1 MNKKLLIMTLGMLL
15 SAAHPAA
22 YALGIS
28 EIKLNSSLNQSLD
41 ATVEVLSATLEEL
54 NSLNVSVSRLSGQA
68 AGLYHWP
75 EVQIEL
81 VRVDDGKSYLR
92 LTSKNSIREPV
103 LNFLL
108 ELKWATGHLKREY
121 SLLINPHL

>member
-1 MNKKLLIMTLGMLL
+1 MNKKLLSVTLGMLL
-15 SAAHPAA
+15 TAAHPAG

-41 ATVEVLSATLEEL
+41 ATVEILSATLEEL

-68 AGLYHWP
+68 AGLSNWP

-81 VRVDDGKSYLR
+81 VRVDDGKSYLK
-92 LTSKNSIREPV
+92 LTSKSSVREPV

-108 ELKWATGHLKREY
+108 ELKWATGHIKREY
-121 SLLINPHL
+121 SLLINPQL

>member
-41 ATVEVLSATLEEL
+41 ATVEILSATLEEL
-54 NSLNVSVSRLSGQA
+54 NSLNVSVSRLSGEA
-68 AGLYHWP
+68 AGMEQWP
-75 EVQIEL
+75 GVKIEL
-81 VRVDDGKSYLR
+81 VRVDDGKSYLK
-92 LTSKNSIREPV
+92 LTSEDSVREPV

-108 ELKWATGHLKREY
+108 ELEWASGHIKREY
-121 SLLINPHL
+121 SLLINPQL